1 MYFIVITILI
11 SYVERRI
18 HCSHFIRELLKT
30 DTIPTGTVAGSTTA
44 KLPNFFSI

>member
-1 MYFIVITILI
+1 MYFMLTIILI
-11 SYVERRI
+11 NYIEGRI